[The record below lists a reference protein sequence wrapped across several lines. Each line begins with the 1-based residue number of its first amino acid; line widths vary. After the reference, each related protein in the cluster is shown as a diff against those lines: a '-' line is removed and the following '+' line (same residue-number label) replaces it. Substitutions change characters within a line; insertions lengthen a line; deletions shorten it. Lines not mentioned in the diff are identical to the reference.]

1 MTRAILAALA
11 VVFGAG
17 GLARAEEASIKGVV
31 TYEGKPVAGTI
42 TFHRDNKQFVGSAIT
57 EDGKYEI
64 DLLRP
69 GRYKV
74 TVEGKDIPAKYKD
87 AQTTPL
93 AIEIR
98 AGKNAGD
105 ISLERSEPKRP

>member
-1 MTRAILAALA
+1 MQRAILAALA
-11 VVFGAG
+11 VLFWG
-17 GLARAEEASIKGVV
+17 GSSARAEDASVQGVV
-31 TYEGKPVAGTI
+31 AYQGKPCAGTI

-93 AIEIR
+93 AIEVKP
-98 AGKNAGD
+98 GKNATD
-105 ISLERSEPKRP
+105 VSLE